1 MVFPFSFGLL
11 RVVTSGYVA
20 GLRKNRA
27 TEAPN
32 LSDCLRGLVPKAIL
46 SLASPLSGTF
56 CPSGH
61 PGQKGIRVV
70 CSGPPTASAGCG
82 FHRSD

>member
-32 LSDCLRGLVPKAIL
+32 LSDCLRGLVPKAIP
-46 SLASPLSGTF
+46 SLAFPAVRDVLPLR
-56 CPSGH
+56 P
-61 PGQKGIRVV
+61 PRAKGDPCCVLR
-70 CSGPPTASAGCG
+70 TAHC
-82 FHRSD
+82 